1 MDPDSEYAS
10 KLSFTGF
17 DIHALLMHVLY
28 AGKKY
33 VYFDKDGFVS
43 LLDSR

>member
-10 KLSFTGF
+10 KLSFTV
-17 DIHALLMHVLY
+17 LMFMHYSCMY
-28 AGKKY
+28 AAKKY
-33 VYFDKDGFVS
+33 VYFDQDGFVS

>member
-10 KLSFTGF
+10 KLPFTVF
-17 DIHALLMHVLY
+17 DIHALLMHVR

-33 VYFDKDGFVS
+33 VYFDQDGFVS
-43 LLDSR
+43 LLYSR